1 MTLRTAFVAAVLAL
15 SPLAASA
22 QCSDMKLDTTA
33 MSCVQGTVWDAT
45 TRTCVPQTNS

>member
-1 MTLRTAFVAAVLAL
+1 MTIRTAIVAAVLAL

-22 QCSDMKLDTTA
+22 QCADVKLDTTA

>member
-1 MTLRTAFVAAVLAL
+1 MTFRTALVAAVLAV

-33 MSCVQGTVWDAT
+33 MSCTEGTVWSET